1 MYFRYGDVETEYLK
15 HKDSKLGAVIDTVG
29 HINRHVDHDIFSSVV
44 HQIIGQQISMKAQ
57 ASIWNRMRESLG
69 EVSAETI
76 LDCGREDLKSL
87 GISYRKADY
96 IRDFAKRVEDGS
108 FDLNALWE
116 KPDKAVISELSALR
130 GVGVWTAQMVLLF
143 SMERPDVF
151 CYEDLGIRRGLCML
165 YHHRSINRELFEK
178 YRKRYTPYGSVA
190 SIYLWEVAGG
200 TLAGK
205 TVL

>member
-76 LDCGREDLKSL
+76 LDCGREDLKNL

-96 IRDFAKRVEDGS
+96 IRDFAKRVEDGT

-116 KPDKAVISELSALR
+116 KPDKTVISELSAIR